1 MRCSCFVHNGRGG
14 LAATTESSR
23 ARRPNTRYRNSG
35 GVLRRGR
42 RRRRRRNL
50 RHLWNAWASP
60 LRLASSR
67 MKEVHLGVICGSGA
81 LTNHHT
87 LRVNCAPRCRRHRG
101 SHQP

>member
-35 GVLRRGR
+35 GVLHRG

-67 MKEVHLGVICGSGA
+67 MKEVHLGVICGSGT

-87 LRVNCAPRCRRHRG
+87 LRVNCAPWRRRHRG